1 MNPGTASRDR
11 LLPAAL
17 VCTLLLPLGLMHAK
31 VLGEGLIGVIGVLF
45 LVHSASAKN
54 WAWAR
59 RPWIALALAW
69 WGWGLLCSA
78 VGQGGLHAVG
88 QSLAALRYYL
98 LAAALEAWVLREA
111 TARRW
116 LGWMIA
122 AAALWIA
129 LECWQQYLLGR
140 NFLGYPRWG
149 DGSLTGPFYGPRAG
163 PAFVFVLYPALL
175 PAVLALLQR
184 PGLWPRLGGILLAVL
199 GVATM
204 VLIGQRMPA
213 VLALFALLI
222 CGLLLRRFRLAVLV
236 AIGMGA
242 LLLAAT
248 PVISPP
254 TYNKLVLRFVDQIEH
269 FSQSQYGE
277 IYLRAA
283 VMTSAH
289 PVFGHG
295 FDGFRLFCGS
305 PAYIGAAPALGVT
318 AAQNS
323 SPDACAIHPHNYYVQ
338 AAVEAGLPGLA
349 LFAAFVLAF
358 VLRAGGGLLTRP
370 DPLRVAL
377 FATMVAA
384 FWPIASTGGF
394 TTMPIAGWL
403 FLTCGWALAE
413 RTAKDCGA

>member
-1 MNPGTASRDR
+1 MNSQRDR

-17 VCTLLLPLGLMHAK
+17 ACTLVLPLGLMHAK
-31 VLGEGLIGVIGVLF
+31 ALGEVLVGVLCVLF
-45 LVHSASAKN
+45 LLHSATTKN

-59 RPWIALALAW
+59 RPWIAIALAW
-69 WGWGLLCSA
+69 WGWGLVCSL
-78 VGQGGLHAVG
+78 VGQGGLHAIA

-98 LAAALEAWVLREA
+98 LAASLEAWVLREA
-111 TARRW
+111 HARRW
-116 LGWMIA
+116 LGWVIA
-122 AAALWIA
+122 ASALWIA

-175 PAVLALLQR
+175 PPVLALLQR
-184 PGLWPRLGGILLAVL
+184 PGWRPRLGGVLLAVL

-222 CGLLLRRFRLAVLV
+222 CGLLLRRFRPAVLA
-236 AIGMGA
+236 AIGVGA

-254 TYNKLVLRFVDQIEH
+254 TYNKLVLRFVDQLEH

-283 VMTSAH
+283 VMTAAH
-289 PVFGHG
+289 PLFGHG
-295 FDGFRLFCGS
+295 FDGFRLFCND
-305 PAYIGAAPALGVT
+305 PAYIGAAPAIGVT
-318 AAQNS
+318 AAENS

-358 VLRAGGGLLTRP
+358 VLRAGSGLLTRP

-377 FATMVAA
+377 FATLVAA

-413 RTAKDCGA
+413 RAAVGRAP